1 MRHLLEL
8 ESLPAGEIVNILDT
22 AESMAEI
29 LRRPIKRVPTLRGK
43 TVILLFF
50 EASTR
55 TRHSF
60 ELACKVLGADSLA
73 LSAATSSATKG
84 ESLLDT
90 GRTAEA
96 LGVDGIVVRHA
107 SSGAPHLLARHLRAS
122 VINAGDGTHE
132 HPTQGL
138 LDLFS
143 VRRSKGRVAGL
154 RVCIVGDVLHSRVA
168 RSAIHGFTRLGASV
182 VLSGPPALL
191 PPRWAVGPAAAARP
205 GAVRVPDGPLPPPA
219 AGAVAPAAPV
229 TPPPP
234 APPVPPAPPAVPAP
248 APVWPVELEP
258 DLDRALE
265 GADVVM
271 ALRIQR
277 ERQEGGMFPSIAEY
291 RARWGIDAARLRR
304 ARPDAVLMH
313 PGPVNEGVELAPEL
327 MTAPPSLIAEQVR
340 AGVAVRMAVLY
351 LLLGGVAA

>member
-8 ESLPAGEIVNILDT
+8 ESVPAAELANMLDT

-43 TVILLFF
+43 TLLLLFF

-73 LSAATSSATKG
+73 LSAATSSTTKG

-96 LGVDGIVVRHA
+96 LGVDGVVVRHS
-107 SSGAPHLLARHLRAS
+107 SSGAPQLLARHLRLS

-143 VRRSKGRVAGL
+143 VRARKGRIAGL

-168 RSAIHGFTRLGASV
+168 RSAVHGFTRLGADV

-191 PPRWAVGPAAAARP
+191 PPRG
-205 GAVRVPDGPLPPPA
+205 DG
-219 AGAVAPAAPV
+219 
-229 TPPPP
+229 
-234 APPVPPAPPAVPAP
+234 
-248 APVWPVELEP
+248 WPVELEP
-258 DLDRALE
+258 DLDRALD

-271 ALRIQR
+271 VLRIQK

-291 RARWGIDAARLRR
+291 RARWGIDAARLAR
-304 ARPDAVLMH
+304 AKPDAVLMH

-327 MTAPPSLIAEQVR
+327 MTAPPSLIAAQVA

-351 LLLGGVAA
+351 LLLGGVGG

>member
-8 ESLPAGEIVNILDT
+8 QGLPAGELVNILDT

-73 LSAATSSATKG
+73 LSASTSSTTKG

-96 LGVDGIVVRHA
+96 LGVDGMVVRHG
-107 SSGAPHLLARHLRAS
+107 SSGAPHLLARNLRAA

-143 VRRSKGRVAGL
+143 VRARKQRIAGL

-168 RSAIHGFTRLGASV
+168 RSAVHGFAALGASV
-182 VLSGPPALL
+182 VLSGPPTLL
-191 PPRWAVGPAAAARP
+191 PARDGWPA
-205 GAVRVPDGPLPPPA
+205 D
-219 AGAVAPAAPV
+219 
-229 TPPPP
+229 
-234 APPVPPAPPAVPAP
+234 
-248 APVWPVELEP
+248 LEP
-258 DLDRALE
+258 DLDHALE

-277 ERQEGGMFPSIAEY
+277 ERQDDGLFPSIAEY
-291 RARWGIDAARLRR
+291 RARWGIDAARLGR
-304 ARPDAVLMH
+304 ARPDAVLLH

-327 MTAPPSLIAEQVR
+327 MTAPSSLIAEQVQ

>member
-1 MRHLLEL
+1 MRHLLDL
-8 ESLPAGEIVNILDT
+8 ESLSAAEITGYLDT

-29 LRRPIKRVPTLRGK
+29 LRRSIKRVPTLRGK
-43 TVILLFF
+43 TLLLLFF

-73 LSAATSSATKG
+73 LSASTSSATKG

-96 LGVDGIVVRHA
+96 LGVDGVVVRHA
-107 SSGAPHLLARHLRAS
+107 SSGAPQLLARHLRVS
-122 VINAGDGTHE
+122 VVNAGDGTHE

-143 VRRSKGRVAGL
+143 VRGRKGGIAGL

-168 RSAIHGFTRLGASV
+168 RSAVHGFAKLGASV

-191 PPRWAVGPAAAARP
+191 PGRASPA
-205 GAVRVPDGPLPPPA
+205 G
-219 AGAVAPAAPV
+219 
-229 TPPPP
+229 
-234 APPVPPAPPAVPAP
+234 
-248 APVWPVELEP
+248 WPVDLEP
-258 DLDRALE
+258 DLDRALD

-271 ALRIQR
+271 ALRIQK

-291 RARWGIDAARLRR
+291 RARWGIDPARLAK

-327 MTAPPSLIAEQVR
+327 MTAPPSLIADQVR

-351 LLLGGVAA
+351 RLLGGVGA

>member
-1 MRHLLEL
+1 MRHLLDL
-8 ESLPAGEIVNILDT
+8 EGLTADAITAILDT

-29 LRRPIKRVPTLRGK
+29 LRRPIRRVPTLRGK
-43 TVILLFF
+43 TVLLLFF

-96 LGVDGIVVRHA
+96 LGVDGVVVRHA
-107 SSGAPHLLARHLRAS
+107 ASGAPHLLARHLRLP

-138 LDLFS
+138 LDLFT
-143 VRRSKGRVAGL
+143 VRRRKGRIAGL

-168 RSAIHGFTRLGASV
+168 RSAVHGFRKLGADV
-182 VLSGPPALL
+182 VLCGPPTLL
-191 PPRWAVGPAAAARP
+191 PPAAA
-205 GAVRVPDGPLPPPA
+205 GWG
-219 AGAVAPAAPV
+219 
-229 TPPPP
+229 
-234 APPVPPAPPAVPAP
+234 
-248 APVWPVELEP
+248 VEVETE
-258 DLDRALE
+258 LDRALA

-277 ERQEGGMFPSIAEY
+277 ERQDAGLLPSIAEY
-291 RARWGIDAARLRR
+291 RARWGIDAARLAR

-327 MTAPPSLIAEQVR
+327 MTAPPSLIAEQVA

-351 LLLGGVAA
+351 RLLGGVAA